1 MITSTE
7 TFLLGVIC
15 TCSVLAGLFFLKFW
29 RRTRDSLFLAFGI
42 AFLVE
47 GINRA
52 FILDLPNPNQAHPL
66 TYIVRLLASLIILAG
81 ILHKNYRS
89 ARR

>member
-1 MITSTE
+1 MIE
-7 TFLLGVIC
+7 NFLLGVIC
-15 TCSVLAGLFFLKFW
+15 TCSVLAGIFFLKFW
-29 RRTRDSLFLAFGI
+29 RHTRDTLFLAFGI

-52 FILDLPNPNQAHPL
+52 FILDLPDPHQAHPI
-66 TYIVRLLASLIILAG
+66 TYVVRLLAALIILVG

-89 ARR
+89 SR

>member
-1 MITSTE
+1 MITPTE
-7 TFLLGVIC
+7 NFLLGVIC

-29 RRTRDSLFLAFGI
+29 RRTHDTLFLAFGI

-52 FILDLPNPNQAHPL
+52 VVIDLPEPNVGHPL
-66 TYIVRLLASLIILAG
+66 TYIVRLLAALIILAG

>member
-1 MITSTE
+1 MISMTE
-7 TFLLGVIC
+7 GFLLGVIC
-15 TCSVLAGLFFLKFW
+15 TCSVLAGIFFLKFW
-29 RRTRDSLFLAFGI
+29 RRTRDTLFLAFGI

-47 GINRA
+47 GANRA
-52 FILDLPNPNQAHPL
+52 FLLELSNPKQAQPL

-89 ARR
+89 AR

>member
-1 MITSTE
+1 MITITE
-7 TFLLGVIC
+7 GFLLGVIC

-29 RRTRDSLFLAFGI
+29 RRTRDTLFLAFGI
-42 AFLVE
+42 AFLIE

-52 FILDLPNPNQAHPL
+52 ALVDLPAPNQGHPIN
-66 TYIVRLLASLIILAG
+66 YIVRLLAALIILAG

>member
-1 MITSTE
+1 MITMTE
-7 TFLLGVIC
+7 GFLLGVIS
-15 TCSVLAGLFFLKFW
+15 TCSVLAGIFFLKFW
-29 RRTRDSLFLAFGI
+29 RRTRDTLFLAFGI

-52 FILDLPNPNQAHPL
+52 VLLDLADPSNARSL

-89 ARR
+89 AR

>member
-1 MITSTE
+1 MITLTE
-7 TFLLGVIC
+7 GFLLGVIS
-15 TCSVLAGLFFLKFW
+15 TCSVLAGIFFLKFW
-29 RRTRDSLFLAFGI
+29 RRTHDSLFLAFGI

-52 FILDLPNPNQAHPL
+52 VILDSSHLNEGNAV
-66 TYIVRLLASLIILAG
+66 TYIVRLLASLIILVG

-89 ARR
+89 SDR

>member
-1 MITSTE
+1 MISTTTE
-7 TFLLGVIC
+7 GFLLGVIS
-15 TCSVLAGLFFLKFW
+15 TCSVLASMFFLKFW

-52 FILDLPNPNQAHPL
+52 VLLDLSNPNQGHPL
-66 TYIVRLLASLIILAG
+66 TYVVRLLASLIILAG
-81 ILHKNYRS
+81 ILHKNYHASR
-89 ARR
+89 

>member
-1 MITSTE
+1 MITRTE
-7 TFLLGVIC
+7 IFLLGVIS
-15 TCSVLAGLFFLKFW
+15 TCSLLAALFFFKFW
-29 RRTRDSLFLAFGI
+29 RRTGDSLFLAFGI

-52 FILDLPNPNQAHPL
+52 FIIDLPNPNQGHPL
-66 TYIVRLLASLIILAG
+66 TFVVRLLAALIILVG

-89 ARR
+89 SR

>member
-1 MITSTE
+1 MISMTE
-7 TFLLGVIC
+7 GFLLGVIC
-15 TCSVLAGLFFLKFW
+15 TCSVLAGIFFLKFW
-29 RRTRDSLFLAFGI
+29 RRTGDTLFLAFAV

-47 GINRA
+47 GANRA
-52 FILDLPNPNQAHPL
+52 VLAELPDPGQGHPV

-89 ARR
+89 AR

>member
-1 MITSTE
+1 MNNITE
-7 TFLLGVIC
+7 GFLLGIIC

-29 RRTRDSLFLAFGI
+29 RHTRDSLFLAFGI

-47 GINRA
+47 GVNRA
-52 FILDLPNPNQAHPL
+52 VLVDLPAPHQGHPL
-66 TYIVRLLASLIILAG
+66 TYVVRLLAALILLAG
-81 ILHKNYRS
+81 ILHNNYRS